1 VPVPGVKLS
10 QVIGRIDIE
19 GKSGSLHYRRVQTEL
34 SRAVQVPRETIRS
47 EREIEGDRRIE
58 AQTIGPLPVAVRRER
73 YRMRRYCACK
83 LSEILRAQQRQIAG
97 NRQHAGGAQLAQR
110 ALRLPQGLVQPSG
123 SALEAPRRSTP
134 RRFADLSQR
143 CRFAP
148 GSFEQTS
155 DRGDVDHGMNLD
167 TSGVVIGRLE
177 DLDRVLKQGTE
188 PERRAAALA
197 LHASRDPVAAALL
210 QRSPD
215 LAQAA
220 ANGKLNWQQ
229 FATAA

>member
-1 VPVPGVKLS
+1 MPGVKLS

-97 NRQHAGGAQLAQR
+97 NRHHAGGAQLAER
-110 ALRLPQGLVQPSG
+110 ALRLPQGFVQPSG
-123 SALEAPRRSTP
+123 SALFQNLRALRARTGARFLACADQQRSLQPR
-134 RRFADLSQR
+134 
-143 CRFAP
+143 
-148 GSFEQTS
+148 EQ
-155 DRGDVDHGMNLD
+155 
-167 TSGVVIGRLE
+167 GRL
-177 DLDRVLKQGTE
+177 LQGS
-188 PERRAAALA
+188 
-197 LHASRDPVAAALL
+197 SRDA
-210 QRSPD
+210 
-215 LAQAA
+215 
-220 ANGKLNWQQ
+220 
-229 FATAA
+229 